1 MTLLSNCFA
10 QSAHRQD
17 QSSTQRIGILLI
29 SSISNWPVKS
39 FDESIMD
46 FVKSVYDRNNKNIRF
61 FLDICDNNVK
71 YCLLHSIDIF
81 QLCLS
86 ESLLVLN

>member
-46 FVKSVYDRNNKNIRF
+46 IVKSVYDRNNKNIRF

-86 ESLLVLN
+86 